1 MKNINFGI
9 EIEMRSIT
17 REMAAKIIAEYFGT
31 TVTGSTAKDNEGR
44 LWKLVR
50 DGSINDENGGAE
62 LVSPILQYKDI
73 ETLQKLIRLLR
84 KNGAKVDKSCGIHIH
99 IDAKDFT
106 PKTIRNLINIIYSKE
121 EMLYKALKVD
131 KLREEK
137 YCQKT
142 DEKFLKKLNEEKP
155 ESLEKLSEIWYD
167 TQAPYS
173 DRNAKYNK
181 SRYHD
186 VNLHATFT
194 KGTIEFRL
202 FNGTLHAGE
211 IKSYIQFCLAL
222 AHQALTQ
229 KKSSCKK
236 SKTDNEK
243 YSFRVWMIHLG
254 LIGDEF
260 KTCRYHFLKNLKGNS
275 AFRHAA

>member
-121 EMLYKALKVD
+121 EMLYRALKVD
-131 KLREEK
+131 KLIEEK

-142 DEKFLKKLNEEKP
+142 NEKFLKKLNEEKP
-155 ESLEKLSEIWYD
+155 ESLEKLSEI
-167 TQAPYS
+167 
-173 DRNAKYNK
+173 
-181 SRYHD
+181 
-186 VNLHATFT
+186 
-194 KGTIEFRL
+194 
-202 FNGTLHAGE
+202 
-211 IKSYIQFCLAL
+211 
-222 AHQALTQ
+222 
-229 KKSSCKK
+229 
-236 SKTDNEK
+236 
-243 YSFRVWMIHLG
+243 
-254 LIGDEF
+254 
-260 KTCRYHFLKNLKGNS
+260 
-275 AFRHAA
+275 